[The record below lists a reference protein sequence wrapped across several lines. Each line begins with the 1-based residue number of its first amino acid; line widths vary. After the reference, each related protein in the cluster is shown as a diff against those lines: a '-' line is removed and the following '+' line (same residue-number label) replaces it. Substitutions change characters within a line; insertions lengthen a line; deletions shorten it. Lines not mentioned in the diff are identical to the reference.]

1 MMQRCDAR
9 RALME
14 HLGFDIRREVLP
26 LSNIAGAFFPYLLDA
41 RYVAKFS

>member
-1 MMQRCDAR
+1 MTQRCDTR

-14 HLGFDIRREVLP
+14 HLGYEIRPEVLP